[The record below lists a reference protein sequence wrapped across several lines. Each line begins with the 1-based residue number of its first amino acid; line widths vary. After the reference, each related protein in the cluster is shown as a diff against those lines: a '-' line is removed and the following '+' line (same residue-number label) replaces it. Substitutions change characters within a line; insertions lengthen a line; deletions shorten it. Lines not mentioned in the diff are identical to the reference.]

1 MERVSRFLVLGYS
14 DSIQQLGLLDLLDIQ
29 WATAG

>member
-14 DSIQQLGLLDLLDIQ
+14 DSIQLLGLLDLLDIR